1 MMTTPRASAPPE
13 ILLVEDNPG
22 DVELVREGL
31 QHSRASA
38 RLHVVGNGDEALAF
52 LLGQRAERIAPPD
65 LVLLDLN
72 LPVKEGK
79 ETLREIRLLEYPVP
93 VVVFTGSEEDEDVE
107 EAYRLGA
114 NCYVVKPANLDEYLS
129 CVGRIVGFWLDL
141 ARLPPRA
148 PRAGLS

>member
-1 MMTTPRASAPPE
+1 MTRPRASAPPE

-31 QHSRASA
+31 QHSRIAV
-38 RLHVVGNGDEALAF
+38 RLHVAGNGDEALAF
-52 LLGQRAERIAPPD
+52 LLGPRVESIVPPD

-79 ETLREIRLLEYPVP
+79 ETLREIRLLDCPVP
-93 VVVFTGSEEDEDVE
+93 VVVFTGSDEDEDVAE
-107 EAYRLGA
+107 VYRLGA
-114 NCYVVKPANLDEYLS
+114 NCYVVKPPDLDEYLA
-129 CVGRIVGFWLDL
+129 CVGRIVGFWLGL

-148 PRAGLS
+148 PRAGLP